1 MTLFAQTILADAS
14 LNASKELA
22 ETATK
27 TTNAVTESFSRMLS
41 HVIEWTPDVIAAT
54 GILIVGYIVA
64 RLVSSAV
71 TAITEKLGLQK
82 AAQSSGFVQSMTHV
96 GIQRTLPQI
105 VGTMV
110 FWLLMCVFLI
120 AAFDVLKLQA
130 VTTALEGVLSYIPKL
145 LVATFVIVLGLLLAT
160 FLKGVIATSADRVG
174 INFANQL
181 ATACYWVLALM
192 TFIAAFDQLH
202 IQFRLLNEMI
212 LIVCGGLAVAFAL
225 SFGLG
230 GRDVMAGI
238 LAGYYVRQRLQA
250 GDQVTVCGFE
260 GRVREV
266 GPVATIIETDEGG
279 LVERHSIP
287 NSKMLNEAVR

>member
-1 MTLFAQTILADAS
+1 MSILSTVLAQAGLDPAGEIT
-14 LNASKELA
+14 K
-22 ETATK
+22 TATE
-27 TTNAVTESFSRMLS
+27 TTNAVWHSFATMLG
-41 HVIEWTPDVIAAT
+41 HLIELTPRAIAAI
-54 GILIVGYIVA
+54 GILVVGFIVA
-64 RLVSSAV
+64 KLVASGV

-82 AAQSSGFVQSMTHV
+82 AAQTGGFVQSMTHA
-96 GIQRTLPQI
+96 GIQRTLPQV

-110 FWLLMCVFLI
+110 FWLLMCAFLI
-120 AAFDVLKLQA
+120 AAFDVLELPA
-130 VTTALEGVLSYIPKL
+130 VTAALNGVLGYIPKL
-145 LVATFVIVLGLLLAT
+145 LVATFVVVLGLLLAT

-174 INFANQL
+174 ISYAAQL
-181 ATACYWVLALM
+181 ATACYWALALM

-202 IQFRLLNEMI
+202 IQFRLLNEVIMI
-212 LIVCGGLAVAFAL
+212 TFAGVAVAFGL

-250 GDQVTVCGFE
+250 GDRVSVCGFE

-266 GPVATIIETDEGG
+266 GPVATIIETEDSG